1 LAPVLL
7 VAEQL
12 QLRKA
17 PPDDGL
23 SGGPTAGAGL
33 PALAWRPR
41 ALARPVGGAVGA
53 RPLLRVILF
62 IGAQVC
68 QVALHLAD
76 AARISP
82 QSDTAWKRRAG
93 LPTTPGGLG
102 APQQHGRRLAQC
114 VRRCPARREMHWRGA
129 AMLGACHAAYTSMII
144 FAHGPVH
151 ATRLDVTQPCHSRR
165 LRGRSGRRT
174 ASAASQGGH
183 LIVALQ
189 QLQRAAAVP
198 GAAELRVHR
207 DAHDAAAAE
216 RGEVCVLE
224 LLPDRPWDQVALPRP

>member
-1 LAPVLL
+1 
-7 VAEQL
+7 
-12 QLRKA
+12 
-17 PPDDGL
+17 
-23 SGGPTAGAGL
+23 
-33 PALAWRPR
+33 
-41 ALARPVGGAVGA
+41 
-53 RPLLRVILF
+53 
-62 IGAQVC
+62 
-68 QVALHLAD
+68 
-76 AARISP
+76 
-82 QSDTAWKRRAG
+82 
-93 LPTTPGGLG
+93 
-102 APQQHGRRLAQC
+102 
-114 VRRCPARREMHWRGA
+114 MHWRGA